1 AHTDRARAG
10 RARAARA
17 ERARSGRR
25 GPPAE
30 HLPVARIA
38 VDVPLAHLD
47 RPFDYLV
54 PQRLAAGAVPGC
66 RVRVRVAGQLT
77 GGYLLERAAASEH
90 PGQLAYLERVVS
102 PEPVLSPEIA
112 ALAREVA
119 DRCAGTLAD
128 VLRLAIPPR
137 HARTESAAVPP
148 PAVPP
153 VGEGGGR
160 PAGPPGP
167 GPWARYPDGPAF
179 LDALASRR
187 GPRAVWSA

>member
-30 HLPVARIA
+30 HLPVARTA
-38 VDVPLAHLD
+38 VAAPLAPLD

-54 PQRLAAGAVPGC
+54 PQRLAAAAVPGC
-66 RVRVRVAGQLT
+66 RVRVRFAGQLT

-137 HARTESAAVPP
+137 HAGAETADRP
-148 PAVPP
+148 PA
-153 VGEGGGR
+153 GAAGGR
-160 PAGPPGP
+160 PPSGPGHRPQPGP
-167 GPWARYPDGPAF
+167 GGP
-179 LDALASRR
+179 
-187 GPRAVWSA
+187 P

>member
-1 AHTDRARAG
+1 MARQAEEAASPRAARTDRAPARTDRTRTDRARTD

-17 ERARSGRR
+17 ERARTGRR

-38 VDVPLAHLD
+38 VNVPLAHLD

-54 PQRLAAGAVPGC
+54 PERLAAAAVPGC
-66 RVRVRVAGQLT
+66 RVRVRFAGQLT

-90 PGQLAYLERVVS
+90 PGRLAYLERVVS

-137 HARTESAAVPP
+137 HAGAEARW
-148 PAVPP
+148 
-153 VGEGGGR
+153 R
-160 PAGPPGP
+160 PAGGSR
-167 GPWARYPDGPAF
+167 GRAAAVRDR
-179 LDALASRR
+179 RR
-187 GPRAVWSA
+187 GRGSR